1 MTECCNKWRCFSER
15 RCTQE
20 SDDWHR
26 LLRARRERPCR
37 RTEQRDELAT
47 FHSITSSARSS
58 SVGGTVRPS
67 ALAVFRL
74 ISIAGNK
81 TWAVGS
87 GAGLAEQRPG
97 AAGWQAASLPRGR
110 RSDPDLAMKDFT
122 PYRTTTMAA
131 CL

>member
-1 MTECCNKWRCFSER
+1 MHSGDRLLSER
-15 RCTQE
+15 
-20 SDDWHR
+20 
-26 LLRARRERPCR
+26 
-37 RTEQRDELAT
+37 
-47 FHSITSSARSS
+47 
-58 SVGGTVRPS
+58 
-67 ALAVFRL
+67 
-74 ISIAGNK
+74 IAGNK

-131 CL
+131 CFRQSREF